1 MTPPHAGFISQSLP
15 ATREPSS
22 SADASSGLLGASTS
36 LLGRLGRG
44 STGHA
49 SAESATDPKKGP
61 HGRKSDAPAQAAR
74 AFAEAS
80 QNENAEP
87 LGIALQM
94 KAAAAIAAELP
105 EAAGAAAETLEAKVQ
120 DFEAASQQLRR
131 ASEASA
137 APEQAAG
144 GDERVALEEVSR
156 PAGRRSRSLSG
167 TLRALAAGSAQD
179 SAFLVGSA
187 PEPSYPA
194 ADDDDEPEPLSMSMK
209 GGIPAQQPY
218 SQASQQSALSQGAAR
233 TASDFEHADEPEP
246 LSMAIK
252 AGSLRPSQAMQPPR
266 ALNGDSAD
274 EPLAITSRQRP
285 ARPVQ
290 QVEDASADE
299 PEPLGFSRAGKG
311 LPKGPQGS
319 ESMLLAVGNAH
330 SGMRAPASGFMNGS
344 PGLPGAGLAGQ
355 GAAARGSESTD
366 DEPEPLSAAMRAG
379 AGAAAPAARHDTP
392 RPSDLSRPRERCHLL
407 PAL

>member
-44 STGHA
+44 SAGHS
-49 SAESATDPKKGP
+49 SAESATDLKKGS
-61 HGRKSDAPAQAAR
+61 HGSKSDAPAQAAR

-105 EAAGAAAETLEAKVQ
+105 EAAGATAATLEAKVQ

-131 ASEASA
+131 ASQSSA
-137 APEQAAG
+137 APEEAAG

-167 TLRALAAGSAQD
+167 TPRASAAGPAQEA
-179 SAFLVGSA
+179 AFLAGSA
-187 PEPSYPA
+187 PEPSYLA

-252 AGSLRPSQAMQPPR
+252 AGSLRPSQAMQPPS
-266 ALNGDSAD
+266 AMNGDRD
-274 EPLAITSRQRP
+274 CEPLAITSRQRP

-290 QVEDASADE
+290 QSEDADE

-355 GAAARGSESTD
+355 NAAVGGAESAD
-366 DEPEPLSAAMRAG
+366 DEPEPLSAAMRTG
-379 AGAAAPAARHDTP
+379 AGAPAAAARHDTP
-392 RPSDLSRPRERCHLL
+392 RPSDLSRPRKRFHLP

>member
-1 MTPPHAGFISQSLP
+1 MTPPHDGFISQSLP

-22 SADASSGLLGASTS
+22 SADATSGLLGASTS

-44 STGHA
+44 SAGHA
-49 SAESATDPKKGP
+49 SAENATDLKKGS
-61 HGRKSDAPAQAAR
+61 HGSKSDAPAQAAR

-105 EAAGAAAETLEAKVQ
+105 EAAGAAAETMDAKVQ
-120 DFEAASQQLRR
+120 HFEAASQQLRR
-131 ASEASA
+131 ASEAFA
-137 APEQAAG
+137 VPKQAAG
-144 GDERVALEEVSR
+144 ADERVALEEVSR
-156 PAGRRSRSLSG
+156 PAGRRSHSLSG
-167 TLRALAAGSAQD
+167 TPRASAAGPAQE
-179 SAFLVGSA
+179 AAIPAGSA
-187 PEPSYPA
+187 PEPSDPA
-194 ADDDDEPEPLSMSMK
+194 ADDDNEPEPLSMSMK
-209 GGIPAQQPY
+209 GGIPAQQ
-218 SQASQQSALSQGAAR
+218 QSALSHGAAR

-266 ALNGDSAD
+266 ALNGDSD
-274 EPLAITSRQRP
+274 CEPLAITSRQQP

-319 ESMLLAVGNAH
+319 ESMLLAVGKAH

-355 GAAARGSESTD
+355 GAVARGSESTD
-366 DEPEPLSAAMRAG
+366 DEPEPLSAARKASAG
-379 AGAAAPAARHDTP
+379 APGPAARHDTP
-392 RPSDLSRPRERCHLL
+392 RPSNLSRPRKRFHLSS
-407 PAL
+407 AL